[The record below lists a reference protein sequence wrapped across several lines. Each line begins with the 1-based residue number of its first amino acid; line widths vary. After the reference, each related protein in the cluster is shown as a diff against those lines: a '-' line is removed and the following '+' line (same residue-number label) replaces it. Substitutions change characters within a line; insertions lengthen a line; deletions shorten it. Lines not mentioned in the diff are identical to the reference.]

1 MANTTK
7 KVKVIGTRKYINQD
21 SGEIEDFQVVNI
33 EERDFNFHKIWL
45 NHIINSLDLIGN
57 QKTRLAFWIVD
68 NLDKENKLTMT
79 YRQISEKSGI
89 SYQTVSRT
97 MKSLIESNFLQQ
109 INQGA
114 YRINPNIIFKG
125 TRSGRLNVLYQ
136 YNLKDKL

>member
-7 KVKVIGTRKYINQD
+7 KVKVIGTRKYIKQD

-68 NLDKENKLTMT
+68 N
-79 YRQISEKSGI
+79 
-89 SYQTVSRT
+89 
-97 MKSLIESNFLQQ
+97 
-109 INQGA
+109 
-114 YRINPNIIFKG
+114 
-125 TRSGRLNVLYQ
+125 
-136 YNLKDKL
+136 